1 MPLVLNSSSITGLAA
16 VGGLSARQTG
26 EVLQVVSNTYQVTS
40 QIDTTSTTFITTGL
54 SGTITPTSASS
65 KILAIS
71 TFDIKVQA
79 GSTNLVTFYKNG
91 SNIVAQHLIQH
102 SAAGDYIPATMQYL
116 DSPAST
122 SALTYTV
129 YFRSAS
135 GSYTASFGGNSYT
148 AFPIGVVTLMEIA
161 A

>member
-1 MPLVLNSSSITGLAA
+1 MPLVLNSSSISGLAA

-54 SGTITPTSASS
+54 SGTITPTSSSS
-65 KILAIS
+65 KILAIA
-71 TFDIKVQA
+71 TFDIKVQS

-135 GSYTASFGGNSYT
+135 GSYTSSFGGNSYT